1 MAHITSLFDEINK
14 KLNESKQEDDVDQK
28 WHLRN
33 EKLKTKSSIE
43 EVRSDFVGEEENIRK
58 TQRDKLFHNR
68 RIQQNIVKVETSTSL
83 KNKLTIPL
91 DLYEKCNE
99 FKPQVNIY

>member
-1 MAHITSLFDEINK
+1 MAQNTSLFDEINK
-14 KLNESKQEDDVDQK
+14 KLNETKQDDDVDQK

-43 EVRSDFVGEEENIRK
+43 EVRSDYVDEEENIRK
-58 TQRDKLFHNR
+58 SQRDKLFHNR
-68 RIQQNIVKVETSTSL
+68 RIQQNILKVETTTSL
-83 KNKLTIPL
+83 RNKLTIPL

-99 FKPQVNIY
+99 LRPHVNIF